1 MCGKYF
7 DGELLNGYTTIFGE
21 TSFTNM
27 GVTLVEA
34 TNKYIYDEISKSIKV
49 LFPQVMIDQ
58 NRLEKW
64 VKLCLKLENIPES
77 ELIDMVSLKKITDLE
92 AKLAEKDKIIEAQH
106 NGIGYWKSVAEKRP
120 NIDYVFKIKDLEQQ
134 LAEKEKEYQDAIS
147 NFVSLENARA
157 ILQLE
162 KVKWIVEDIQ
172 YTNGND
178 DNISRDFLINEINN
192 QIKQLKEMK

>member
-1 MCGKYF
+1 MSYEYN
-7 DGELLNGYTTIFGE
+7 D
-21 TSFTNM
+21 S
-27 GVTLVEA
+27 
-34 TNKYIYDEISKSIKV
+34 YD
-49 LFPQVMIDQ
+49 
-58 NRLEKW
+58 LE
-64 VKLCLKLENIPES
+64 
-77 ELIDMVSLKKITDLE
+77 ELIDTLNNKISKIADLE